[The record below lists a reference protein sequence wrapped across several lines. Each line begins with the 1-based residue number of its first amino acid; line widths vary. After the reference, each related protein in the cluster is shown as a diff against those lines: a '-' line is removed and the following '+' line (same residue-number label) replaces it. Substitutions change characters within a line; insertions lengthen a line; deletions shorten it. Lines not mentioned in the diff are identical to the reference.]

1 MQKLIKISCIL
12 ALFSLVGFGYNR
24 ASAQILI
31 TNGKDTKPTDSVHTL
46 LELRNDTSNGNQ
58 NNPSKSLLLPITDS
72 ARKRKL
78 GQTPNF
84 PQGAIVYDSSNRLI
98 YVFSQ
103 GQWRALDTVHNKET
117 GQPQSLDINQS
128 DLENNPFGST
138 TSSSSSAPTTS
149 ATSVQPSST
158 AGDKNTLTIK
168 TPQGYAPFE
177 VKASGS
183 SGGSSSG
190 SQSGYPLVHITYN
203 GISLTQDKDFKA
215 SLEGGGSGSQKKI
228 KVQFLTL
235 APEDW
240 QGFSSFSAEYVP
252 LR

>member
-12 ALFSLVGFGYNR
+12 ALFSLVSFCYNR

-46 LELRNDTSNGNQ
+46 LELRNDTSSGNT
-58 NNPSKSLLLPITDS
+58 NKPSKSLLLPISDS
-72 ARKRKL
+72 MRKRKL
-78 GQTPNF
+78 GETPDF
-84 PQGAIVYDSSNRLI
+84 PQGSIIYDSSNRLI

-117 GQPQSLDINQS
+117 GQPQSLDINPS
-128 DLENNPFGST
+128 DLENNPFPTNT
-138 TSSSSSAPTTS
+138 TASSSSSAPTTS
-149 ATSVQPSST
+149 ATSVQSSST
-158 AGDKNTLTIK
+158 GDKNTLTIK
-168 TPQGYAPFE
+168 TPAGYAPYE
-177 VKASGS
+177 VKASGN
-183 SGGSSSG
+183 SGGS
-190 SQSGYPLVHITYN
+190 QNGYPLVHITYN

>member
-46 LELRNDTSNGNQ
+46 LELRNDTSTGNTSK
-58 NNPSKSLLLPITDS
+58 PSKSLLLPISDS
-72 ARKRKL
+72 MRKRKL
-78 GQTPNF
+78 GETPDF
-84 PQGAIVYDSSNRLI
+84 PQGSIIYDSSNRLI

-117 GQPQSLDINQS
+117 GQPQSLDINQN
-128 DLENNPFGST
+128 DLENNPFPNT
-138 TSSSSSAPTTS
+138 TASSSSSAPTTS
-149 ATSVQPSST
+149 ATSVQSST

-177 VKASGS
+177 VKQT
-183 SGGSSSG
+183 SGGS
-190 SQSGYPLVHITYN
+190 QNGYPLVHITYN